1 MSERAHTLYSD
12 CAQMQ
17 LASLKE
23 HTLCIVIGS
32 MSERAHTLY
41 SDCAQMQLGKGSLKE
56 HTLCIVIVA
65 RCS

>member
-17 LASLKE
+17 LGKE
-23 HTLCIVIGS
+23 S

-41 SDCAQMQLGKGSLKE
+41 SDCAQMQLGKGACLKE

>member
-17 LASLKE
+17 LVKGACLKE
-23 HTLCIVIGS
+23 HTLCIVV
-32 MSERAHTLY
+32 M
-41 SDCAQMQLGKGSLKE
+41 
-56 HTLCIVIVA
+56 A